1 MRFRRRRFADTIAR
15 QLDLFAVENAGL
27 IADCE
32 AAERAY
38 DAAPRDEATERYAV
52 YDDLLDTAAQ
62 TLAELRDGF
71 ALSLDEETAEQYAA
85 AFDRA
90 AKRRFV
96 KLALGLPD
104 I

>member
-1 MRFRRRRFADTIAR
+1 MIFRRRFADTIAR
-15 QLDLFAVENAGL
+15 QLDLFAVEEAGL

-38 DAAPRDEATERYAV
+38 DRADRDDAIERYAA
-52 YDDLLDTAAQ
+52 YDDLLDSAAQ
-62 TLAELRDGF
+62 ALAEIRDGF
-71 ALSLDEETAEQYAA
+71 ALSLGEETAEQYAK

-90 AKRRFV
+90 AAKRFG
-96 KLALGLPD
+96 KLALGLPE